1 VLKYQGQQVADL
13 DMQLLHKGRP
23 PVVREAVYQDQVC
36 QSPLSLGE
44 RARVRACSAPNNPHP
59 NPLPEGE
66 GTKFKKILLDILSS
80 PNVASKHWMIRQC
93 DHEVQGGSV
102 IKPLVGAMNDGP
114 SDAAVIRPRLD
125 SQRGLVIS
133 CGMNPMYGDLDPY
146 RMAASA
152 IDEAVRNAVC
162 VGADPKTISL
172 LDNFCWGNTD
182 RPETLG
188 SLVQAARA
196 CYDVATA
203 YEMPFIS
210 GKDSLKNEFRPA
222 EGEPISIP
230 PTLLISA
237 MGQIDDVSKCV
248 TMDLKR
254 AGNILYRLGVMV
266 RTEFGGSHFNF
277 VQELQGGDVPRLEA
291 AKAKIVYETLHMAM
305 MRGLV
310 RSAHDMSEGGLAVA
324 VAEMC
329 IAGGLGA
336 TLPGHFDAEVLFCEA
351 NSRFVIEVETKNM
364 LEVESL
370 FKGLPIHK
378 LGTVTTEPLLVFNDL
393 FSVSVDELKTAWQ
406 KPLDW

>member
-1 VLKYQGQQVADL
+1 MEKN
-13 DMQLLHKGRP
+13 H
-23 PVVREAVYQDQVC
+23 C
-36 QSPLSLGE
+36 T
-44 RARVRACSAPNNPHP
+44 
-59 NPLPEGE
+59 EGE
-66 GTKFKKILLDILSS
+66 GPKFKTILLDILSS
-80 PNVASKHWMIRQC
+80 LNVASKHWMIRQC
-93 DHEVQGGSV
+93 DHEVQGGSAV
-102 IKPLVGAMNDGP
+102 KPLVGVMDDGP
-114 SDAAVIRPRLD
+114 SDAAVVRPRLD
-125 SQRGLVIS
+125 SRRGLVIS

-146 RMAASA
+146 RMAASG

-162 VGADPKTISL
+162 VGADPKTIVL

-188 SLVQAARA
+188 TLVQAARA

-210 GKDSLKNEFRPA
+210 GKDSLNNEFRPGV
-222 EGEPISIP
+222 GEPIGIP

-254 AGNILYRLGVMV
+254 TGNVLYRLGVMH
-266 RTEFGGSHFNF
+266 RTEFGGSHFNL
-277 VQELQGGDVPRLEA
+277 VQKLQGGDVPHLDT
-291 AKAKIVYETLHMAM
+291 AKAKKLYETLHAAM

-310 RSAHDMSEGGLAVA
+310 RSAHDLSEGGLAVA

-336 TLPGHFDAEVLFCEA
+336 SLPGHFDKVDLFCES
-351 NSRFVIEVETKNM
+351 NSRFVIEVEPKHM
-364 LEVESL
+364 LEIESL

-378 LGTVTTEPLLVFNDL
+378 LGGVITEPALAFGDL
-393 FSVSVDELKTAWQ
+393 FSVSVDELKSAWQ

>member
-1 VLKYQGQQVADL
+1 L
-13 DMQLLHKGRP
+13 D
-23 PVVREAVYQDQVC
+23 Y
-36 QSPLSLGE
+36 
-44 RARVRACSAPNNPHP
+44 
-59 NPLPEGE
+59 
-66 GTKFKKILLDILSS
+66 KKILLDILSS
-80 PNVASKHWMIRQC
+80 PNVASKHWFFRQC

-125 SQRGLVIS
+125 SRRGLVIS

-146 RMAASA
+146 AMAASA

-188 SLVQAARA
+188 TLVRAAQA

-203 YEMPFIS
+203 YQMPFIS

-248 TMDLKR
+248 TMDLKK
-254 AGNILYRLGVMV
+254 AGNVLYQLGET
-266 RTEFGGSHFNF
+266 REELGGSHFNF
-277 VQELQGGDVPRLEA
+277 VRGLPGEDVPCLNPMR
-291 AKAKIVYETLHMAM
+291 AKILYETLHTAI

-324 VAEMC
+324 IAEMC
-329 IAGGLGA
+329 IAGRLGA
-336 TLPGHFDAEVLFCEA
+336 NLNGDFDEVDWFSES
-351 NSRFVIEVETKNM
+351 NSRFMIEVAPEHTA
-364 LEVESL
+364 EIESL
-370 FKGLPIHK
+370 FKGFPIYK
-378 LGTVTTEPLLVFNDL
+378 FGTVTAEPVLSFGDLL
-393 FSVSVDELKTAWQ
+393 SVSVSELKDAFV
-406 KPLDW
+406 KPVSTLSDHFE